1 MILFS
6 RMGSR
11 VAVIGGGAAGFF
23 AAISCKLHHPEGQV
37 QIIEKS
43 SKLLA
48 KVKVSGG
55 GRCNVTNGVEGVGH
69 FVKNYPRGEKQLK
82 KAFGQFNSKDTIEWF
97 ENRGVKLKTEPDGR
111 MFPVTDDSQTV
122 IDCLLGE
129 CKRLEV
135 EIKTS
140 QTVQGISTDAKG
152 ISLTINGTRE
162 AFTRVIIATGGQP
175 KKEGFKWLADLGHN
189 IVEPVPSLFTFNMP
203 KNPITKLMGLSVPN
217 ATVRIQGTKL
227 MHTGPL
233 LITHW
238 GMSGPAVLKTSA
250 WGARVLNDLNYQFT
264 AHINWLG
271 EKKEQDLREL
281 IQDVQRDSPKK
292 QIKNLCP
299 FDLPQRLWEHQL
311 AQCEIAVD
319 KPWAELSKKHIN
331 KLVEL
336 LINDQYPVSGK
347 TTFKEEFV
355 TAGGV
360 DLADI
365 DFNTMESRKLPGL
378 YFAGEVLNI
387 DGVTGGFNFQAA
399 WTTGYIA
406 GKHCLA

>member
-1 MILFS
+1 MNTTKK
-6 RMGSR
+6 

-23 AAISCKLHHPEGQV
+23 AAISCKTHHPEAQV
-37 QIIEKS
+37 FIIEKT

-55 GRCNVTNGVEGVGH
+55 GRCNVTNGFEGISGFAKH
-69 FVKNYPRGEKQLK
+69 YPRGEKQLK

-97 ENRGVKLKTEPDGR
+97 ENRGVALKTEPDGR
-111 MFPVTDDSQTV
+111 MFPTTDQSQT
-122 IDCLLGE
+122 IINCLMQE
-129 CKRLEV
+129 CKRLGIQIRTSSQV
-135 EIKTS
+135 QEIVS
-140 QTVQGISTDAKG
+140 HEDSIELV
-152 ISLTINGTRE
+152 INGIKE
-162 AFTRVIIATGGQP
+162 IFQSVIIATGGQP
-175 KKEGFKWLADLGHN
+175 KKEGFQWLKDLGHQ
-189 IVEPVPSLFTFNMP
+189 IIEPVPSLFTFNMP

-227 MHTGPL
+227 EQSGPL

-250 WGARVLNDLNYQFT
+250 WGARTLNELNYQFV
-264 AHINWLG
+264 AHVNWLG
-271 EKKEQDLREL
+271 SSKDFEVKEQIDLVR
-281 IQDVQRDSPKK
+281 QNSPKK
-292 QIKNLCP
+292 LLKNLCP
-299 FDLPQRLWEHQL
+299 FELPQRFWEFQL
-311 AQCEIAVD
+311 NKCEVD
-319 KPWAELSKKHIN
+319 LEKPWAEVSKKHIN
-331 KLVEL
+331 KLIEVL
-336 LINDQYPVSGK
+336 VNDQYPVSGK

-355 TAGGV
+355 TAGGI
-360 DLADI
+360 DLAEV
-365 DFNTMESRKLPGL
+365 DFSSMQSRVVNNL